1 MGGLAERAQAL
12 HGQRRAR
19 VERLLRDL
27 GVDPAAS
34 TSRNPL
40 EQPWSLPPA
49 EFAKRAKPLQR
60 VARERPQHLYE
71 AARDETAALTEQIA
85 KLEAEI
91 DTRVAA
97 LYGLDAEDQRWAA
110 KAAPAAQDDKS
121 ALFFPILGGLKER
134 SPYFS
139 HKAIQI
145 AVNDAEIALKD
156 EALNVYLTQAVK
168 QGLIHDAGRGWYSR
182 LSEPAKLDLS
192 MCSKL
197 VKAVEKAFPMLDFT
211 VWSTTQLNP
220 WMHHM
225 VARPV
230 AFLSAPRDTL
240 ESVGDTLKELGWDV
254 AVNPGRRE
262 AAKAIRPGEKM
273 VVLRPTLSKQPP
285 AEGRQDAI
293 EKVLVDLLVE
303 ASRFGLMD
311 VSEAEGAFRAVATA
325 SLLQIGLIQR

>member
-1 MGGLAERAQAL
+1 M
-12 HGQRRAR
+12 
-19 VERLLRDL
+19 
-27 GVDPAAS
+27 
-34 TSRNPL
+34 
-40 EQPWSLPPA
+40 
-49 EFAKRAKPLQR
+49 
-60 VARERPQHLYE
+60 
-71 AARDETAALTEQIA
+71 
-85 KLEAEI
+85 
-91 DTRVAA
+91 
-97 LYGLDAEDQRWAA
+97 
-110 KAAPAAQDDKS
+110 
-121 ALFFPILGGLKER
+121 
-134 SPYFS
+134 
-139 HKAIQI
+139 
-145 AVNDAEIALKD
+145 
-156 EALNVYLTQAVK
+156 
-168 QGLIHDAGRGWYSR
+168 
-182 LSEPAKLDLS
+182 
-192 MCSKL
+192 
-197 VKAVEKAFPMLDFT
+197 KAVEKAFPMLDFT

-325 SLLQIGLIQR
+325 SLLQIGLIQRYAELRELEIPEINQLTNAGR